1 MTDKLYE
8 EDAYLREF
16 EAEVTG
22 CVPAEGG
29 WLVTLDRTAFY
40 PEGGGQPADT
50 GTLGGAR
57 VLDIDNKVGNFLVG
71 KVLPLPL
78 CMLGLSLDLLS

>member
-22 CVPAEGG
+22 CVPAEGAG
-29 WLVTLDRTAFY
+29 
-40 PEGGGQPADT
+40 
-50 GTLGGAR
+50 
-57 VLDIDNKVGNFLVG
+57 
-71 KVLPLPL
+71 
-78 CMLGLSLDLLS
+78 S

>member
-40 PEGGGQPADT
+40 PEGGGQPPTREPSAARGCST
-50 GTLGGAR
+50 YMKRRAKSSTRPTRPSGGR
-57 VLDIDNKVGNFLVG
+57 SDGGRD
-71 KVLPLPL
+71 
-78 CMLGLSLDLLS
+78 